1 MSGLQP
7 PLTPERSDG
16 SAARRLERYMH
27 AHIPLVAQMQVTVT
41 GFDEHGLRLSAP
53 LAPNINH
60 ERTAFGGSLASLMT
74 LACWGY
80 LWLSLEDES
89 GLHIVVNEARVS
101 YLKPVTG
108 ELDTLCPPPPAAEL
122 KRFQETLARR
132 GKARI
137 ELKAEV
143 YQGDA
148 VAAKYAGNFV
158 VYRDT

>member
-7 PLTPERSDG
+7 PLNP
-16 SAARRLERYMH
+16 AQRLERYMH
-27 AHIPLVAQMQVTVT
+27 AHIPLVTQMQVTVA
-41 GFDEHGLRLSAP
+41 GCDAQGLRLTAP

-80 LWLSLEDES
+80 LWLQLEGEP
-89 GLHIVVNEARVS
+89 GLHIVVNEAKLS

-108 ELDTLCPPPPAAEL
+108 ALDALCPPPAAKEL
-122 KRFQETLARR
+122 EKFRDTLARR

-137 ELKAEV
+137 ELSAEAR
-143 YQGDA
+143 QNGA
-148 VAAKYAGNFV
+148 VAARYLGSFV
-158 VYRDT
+158 VYREA